1 MENIRAIVARLP
13 LRELDIRRRY
23 ARDEHFRSICG
34 DYELAMEALRRWERV
49 AKEGTQRTE
58 EYTSF
63 LGELEAEILAQLER
77 KDNQ

>member
-49 AKEGTQRTE
+49 AKEGTQRME

-63 LGELEAEILAQLER
+63 LGELEAEILAQLEH